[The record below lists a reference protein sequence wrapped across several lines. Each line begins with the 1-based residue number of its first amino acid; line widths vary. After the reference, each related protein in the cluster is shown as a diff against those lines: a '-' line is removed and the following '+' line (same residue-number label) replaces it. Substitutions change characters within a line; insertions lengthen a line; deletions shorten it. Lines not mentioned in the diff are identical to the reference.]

1 MNARK
6 NGISTIG
13 SLLIIHFT
21 EMFRPPPKLRGSSA
35 ETIWQNK
42 MRDVVTSLRPIIS
55 RNAKISHTTRG
66 VVHEGSAL
74 EETTGAASGG
84 SAVWL

>member
-1 MNARK
+1 
-6 NGISTIG
+6 
-13 SLLIIHFT
+13 
-21 EMFRPPPKLRGSSA
+21 MFRPPPKLRGSGA
-35 ETIWQNK
+35 ETVWQNK

-66 VVHEGSAL
+66 VVHEGSAI
-74 EETTGAASGG
+74 EETSAGAAGAGG